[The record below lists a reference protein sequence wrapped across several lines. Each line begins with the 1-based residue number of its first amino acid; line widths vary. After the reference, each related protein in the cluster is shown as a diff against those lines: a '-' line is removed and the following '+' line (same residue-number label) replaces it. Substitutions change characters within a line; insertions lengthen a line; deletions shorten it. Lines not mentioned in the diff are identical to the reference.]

1 MQVTVEKPSNLERKI
16 VVEIPEDDINSQVTS
31 RLKDLTKKVKVDG
44 FRPGKIPFSVM
55 KQRFGAQV
63 REEVVNEV
71 LRQSYADALTE
82 QELRPAGEPVIDPIE
97 SKRGE
102 GLKYTAAFEVF
113 PEVSLGPIEELTI
126 ERASCEISDADV
138 DQMVETLRKQHKTFT
153 EVERASQEGDQ
164 ITIDFVGRID
174 GETFQGGEAE
184 GFELELGAGLMID
197 GFEEGLT
204 GKSAGDEV
212 TLSLRFPEKYQNAEL
227 AGKAVE
233 FEVKVQK
240 IAESALPEL
249 DAEFFKNF
257 GVEEGGEEAFRK
269 EIRENM
275 DRERERALKQKLSRD
290 ALDQLHDSN
299 TLDLPKSL
307 VESEVQRMRQQT
319 VQNMMQRGIDPSQL
333 GLDDNEALTEA
344 ASKRVKLGLLM
355 AEMVK
360 EAEIKPDPAKVR
372 ETIEGMAASYEDPAA
387 VMKWY
392 YDDPQRLQE
401 IEAMCLEEE
410 AVNWMVERAQ
420 TKDVQ
425 ISFDDLMNPGQTD
438 E

>member
-1 MQVTVEKPSNLERKI
+1 MQVTVEKTSALERKL
-16 VVEIPEDDINSQVTS
+16 VVEIPEEDINTQVTT

-44 FRPGKIPFSVM
+44 FRPGKIPFTVM

-63 REEVVNEV
+63 REEVVGEV
-71 LRQSYADALTE
+71 LRQSYSEALTE

-97 SKRGE
+97 SKKGE

-113 PEVSLGPIEELTI
+113 PEVELGPIEELTI
-126 ERASCEISDADV
+126 EQATCEINDADV
-138 DQMVETLRKQHKTFT
+138 DQMVETLRKQHKTYA
-153 EVERASQEGDQ
+153 EVERGGQDGDQ
-164 ITIDFVGRID
+164 LTIDFVGRID

-197 GFEEGLT
+197 GFEEGLM

-212 TLSLRFPEKYQNAEL
+212 DLSLSFPENYQNAEL
-227 AGKAVE
+227 AGKPVE
-233 FEVKVQK
+233 FAIKVQK
-240 IAESALPEL
+240 VAEAALPEL

-257 GVEEGGEEAFRK
+257 GVEEGGEDAFRK

-290 ALDQLHDSN
+290 ALDQLHDAN

-307 VESEVQRMRQQT
+307 VENEVQRMRQQT
-319 VQNMMQRGIDPSQL
+319 VQNMMQRGMDPSQL
-333 GLDDNEALTEA
+333 GLDDNDALTEA

-360 EAEIKPDPAKVR
+360 QAEIKPDPAKVR
-372 ETIEGMAASYEDPAA
+372 ETIEGMAASYEDSAA

-420 TKDVQ
+420 TQEVQ